1 MANTRSARKRIRSN
15 ERKRLRNRAVRSS
28 VRTKVAK
35 ARRLL
40 LGTEAGPNPEEDLR
54 VAIRALDRAAEKG
67 ILHKNNARRRKSRL
81 ARMAAHLAK
90 AAGGAEDEQAA
101 ARSAAVGGVK
111 GRSVKPAARK
121 PAKVAPKAAAKAPA
135 KSPAKSPAPK
145 AAAAKA
151 TTRARR
157 TTSS

>member
-40 LGTEAGPNPEEDLR
+40 LGTDVGPNPEEDLR
-54 VAIRALDRAAEKG
+54 IAIRALDRAAEKG

-90 AAGGAEDEQAA
+90 AAGGAEEEQAA
-101 ARSAAVGGVK
+101 ARSTAVGGAK
-111 GRSVKPAARK
+111 GRSTKAAARSK
-121 PAKVAPKAAAKAPA
+121 PAKAAPKAAAKTAA
-135 KSPAKSPAPK
+135 KAPAPK

>member
-40 LGTEAGPNPEEDLR
+40 LGTDVGPNPEEDLR
-54 VAIRALDRAAEKG
+54 IAIRALDRAAEKG

-101 ARSAAVGGVK
+101 ARSAAVGGAK
-111 GRSVKPAARK
+111 GRSTKTAARSR
-121 PAKVAPKAAAKAPA
+121 PAKAAPKAAKAPA
-135 KSPAKSPAPK
+135 RAPAPK

-151 TTRARR
+151 PTRARR

>member
-1 MANTRSARKRIRSN
+1 MADTRSARKRIRSN

-40 LGTEAGPNPEEDLR
+40 LGTDAGPNPEEDLR
-54 VAIRALDRAAEKG
+54 IAIRALDRAAEKG

-111 GRSVKPAARK
+111 GRSTKTAARK

-135 KSPAKSPAPK
+135 KSPAPK

-151 TTRARR
+151 PTRARR

>member
-1 MANTRSARKRIRSN
+1 VANTRSARKRIRSN

-40 LGTEAGPNPEEDLR
+40 LGTDAGPNPEEDLR

-90 AAGGAEDEQAA
+90 TAGGTEDEQAA

-111 GRSVKPAARK
+111 GRSAKPAARK
-121 PAKVAPKAAAKAPA
+121 PAKVAPKSAA

-145 AAAAKA
+145 ASAAKP

>member
-1 MANTRSARKRIRSN
+1 VANTRSARKRIRSN

-54 VAIRALDRAAEKG
+54 IAIRALDRAAEKG

-101 ARSAAVGGVK
+101 ARSAAVGGAK
-111 GRSVKPAARK
+111 GRSTKTAAARK
-121 PAKVAPKAAAKAPA
+121 PAKVAQKPAAKAAAKA
-135 KSPAKSPAPK
+135 PAPK

-151 TTRARR
+151 TRARR